1 MRVRV
6 AIYNYFF
13 LGWYRISPCGFWN
26 KQQKDCDW
34 SLFSPPGCPE
44 GPVSRSTCSAGFLQ
58 AYGDRCVHA
67 CEWVSVSADTQACLC
82 MAGVSA
88 GWPQVWLLR
97 RRKLRLLLLLPEG
110 LRPEP
115 RQRWQA
121 WGSSG
126 IPDSRLTSA
135 TADTP
140 PQLDRQNGKSKGKFH
155 LNSAQSLAGGFLR
168 CRRSS
173 CWVSL
178 SSSEFLVTK
187 LKFGRAA
194 RGNVWGKRRF
204 GKFRWMLFILRRDFY
219 MVSTAVAFKNLKVAF
234 LNWWVTTF
242 GQGAILIGWLPFVK
256 RF

>member
-1 MRVRV
+1 MFCRVSSGLWRQV
-6 AIYNYFF
+6 RA
-13 LGWYRISPCGFWN
+13 CM
-26 KQQKDCDW
+26 
-34 SLFSPPGCPE
+34 
-44 GPVSRSTCSAGFLQ
+44 
-58 AYGDRCVHA
+58 HA
-67 CEWVSVSADTQACLC
+67 CEWVSVSVSADTQACLC

-97 RRKLRLLLLLPEG
+97 RRKLGLLLLLLLPEG

-126 IPDSRLTSA
+126 IPDARLTSA

-155 LNSAQSLAGGFLR
+155 LNSAQSLAGFFLR

-204 GKFRWMLFILRRDFY
+204 GKFRWMPFILRRDFY

-234 LNWWVTTF
+234 SKLVGYNFWGKELF
-242 GQGAILIGWLPFVK
+242 WLGGSLF
-256 RF
+256 